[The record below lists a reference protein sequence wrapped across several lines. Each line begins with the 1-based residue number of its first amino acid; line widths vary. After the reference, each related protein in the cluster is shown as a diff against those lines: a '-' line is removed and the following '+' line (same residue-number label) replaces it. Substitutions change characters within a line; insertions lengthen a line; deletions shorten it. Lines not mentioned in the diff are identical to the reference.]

1 MKKTGNMRPSKPS
14 GKPSGKQGG
23 RPDGQARQGHGRADG
38 QRSHRPESR
47 SDNRSEG
54 RYEGRNESRGEN
66 RGDRRHDGRGAA
78 PSVKGLSPR
87 SKDGFFLFGRHA
99 VEAALKNRARECVRI
114 IALEK
119 ALSDELL
126 SLRPGVKVERV
137 EDEAVL
143 RASVPA
149 DSPHQGILMEVRPL
163 PGHDISEIEPVAGE
177 KNIILMLDQ
186 VTDPHNVGACL
197 RSAAA
202 LGARALIT
210 QDRNSPGESGTLARA
225 SSGGLEV
232 MPWLRVAN
240 LSQTLDA
247 LRDLGYWHVGLDGHT
262 DTALADIKLGDN
274 LVIVMG
280 SEGKGLRPLVRKHCD
295 AIAKIPMSGRV
306 ESLNVSNAAAIALYE
321 LMK

>member
-1 MKKTGNMRPSKPS
+1 MKKTGKMRPAKAS
-14 GKPSGKQGG
+14 GKPPGKSEG
-23 RPDGQARQGHGRADG
+23 RPDAQARQGHGRSDSP
-38 QRSHRPESR
+38 RSHRP
-47 SDNRSEG
+47 DNRSES
-54 RYEGRNESRGEN
+54 RNESRGGGRGEN
-66 RGDRRHDGRGAA
+66 RSDRRHDGRGTA
-78 PSVKGLSPR
+78 PSAKGLSPK

-137 EDEAVL
+137 EDEAIL
-143 RASVPA
+143 RASVPS
-149 DSPHQGILMEVRPL
+149 DSPHQGLLMEVRPL
-163 PGHDISEIEPVAGE
+163 PGLDLSQLAPLAGR

-262 DTALADIKLGDN
+262 ETALGDITLGDN

-280 SEGKGLRPLVRKHCD
+280 SEGKGIRPLVRKHCD
-295 AIAKIPMSGRV
+295 AIAKIPMTGLV
-306 ESLNVSNAAAIALYE
+306 ESLNVSNAAAIALYA
-321 LMK
+321 LNR

>member
-1 MKKTGNMRPSKPS
+1 MKKTGNMRGAKPSAKPS
-14 GKPSGKQGG
+14 GKPGG
-23 RPDGQARQGHGRADG
+23 RQDGKGRQGHARPDG
-38 QRSHRPESR
+38 QRSHRPDSR
-47 SDNRSEG
+47 REGRSEG
-54 RYEGRNESRGEN
+54 LNEGRHES
-66 RGDRRHDGRGAA
+66 RGDRRHDGRGTP
-78 PSVKGLSPR
+78 PSAKGLSPR

-99 VEAALKNRARECVRI
+99 VEAALRNPARECVRI

-119 ALSDELL
+119 ALSADLL
-126 SLRPGVKVERV
+126 ALRPGVKVERV

-143 RASVPA
+143 RASVPS
-149 DSPHQGILMEVRPL
+149 DSPHQGLLLEVRPL
-163 PGHDISEIEPVAGE
+163 PGHDISELEPVAGE

-295 AIAKIPMSGRV
+295 AVAKIPMSGKV